1 MSRAF
6 LNELHEEILHRLT
19 KKDFIK
25 KINISEEKMQAL
37 LLNKAFATKLSALVA
52 KDNIS
57 CNDVFE
63 LSIEILDS
71 LVEKLPK
78 DWLKYVYNYVLYK
91 SFPDLVSL
99 DLKPKYEN
107 ACIVYLEILQIVFLR
122 IERYQK
128 SDELSFDLFAN
139 SDIKLEKNAN
149 FQKFVK
155 IYNDNYIYEL
165 IRLNDEVTNSKLYH
179 KIKSTWNSSLKLASK
194 MKNANIELKY
204 WMMFSL
210 LTGLFIGDLA
220 AKICP
225 NKHNNSYYTN
235 QWFEKFDLSNI
246 IGIEIYRDISSVNF
260 NCLTIEALILLYS
273 DSKENIKDFEFF
285 LSNPSTEIIDK
296 SILFLEEN
304 EIINYYRNISINSN
318 FRLMSLLSDEE
329 SFNYM
334 LERAKSAK
342 SWKEIMTYLN
352 VFNEFSLFLNK
363 NRKLKI
369 LDFLYNLLSNEDH
382 EIRKSSAKLLGK
394 IIALLDANK
403 LHSETDIPSLSMKL
417 WEKYLGLFMLSK
429 NSNDK
434 ENAAFYLY
442 DFIDSFI
449 ENTSSDNLETYI
461 EILLI
466 NFEKISSDE
475 YTSAL
480 FLTSLA
486 SIKIKLFSDKQIEFL
501 FDNIIKYLNSDNED
515 IKFISLNY
523 IYTITQ
529 SDDLED
535 KLRNSILKKLKIK
548 MLKSIQAIKT
558 EDKLGI
564 NFLKYKILLSIDKTD
579 KIITEY
585 NEFMR
590 LKSKRISEI
599 FLINL
604 KSATNWM
611 EKIVN
616 IDFILDIAR
625 NSNDVVI
632 LHAAAHLSNLVKV
645 SAKELVRNKAGK
657 ALLSISSFLTS
668 DQRNEISIEL
678 TKGLEIGEFEISRY
692 IPSHLGKFILLLDTK
707 ELDEIIFEILRL
719 YKDSDNHV
727 SSLALEVFSVMIENY
742 SEHKDIFEQNIDEYD
757 TKFIK
762 ILSIIIGGLANND
775 EQIKR
780 DALLL
785 IGNQIFNSR
794 ILSPNDKYKIF
805 KIIAKKLISLKDEK
819 NRDYLNFLNTAV
831 SFNHIY
837 KFLNDYSKT
846 LKEKYP
852 VISNEKIAYFFNSF
866 DPFTLE
872 HKRLIKETKKQG
884 YVVFLKIDE
893 FNWQK
898 NTIAYKIRK
907 KIVEISIADELGV
920 YLLPENVK
928 INTKNVLNIQ
938 IKEEGDN
945 ANIDSQALKYISN
958 IGISIT
964 STGTARNKAIVN
976 KRSFKIEVINNFG
989 LNTKD
994 SSKSNIS
1001 DEMSKYI
1008 YKYTNLLENVG
1019 EELSSKNM
1027 NLLVIRDNSREKKL
1041 LGFSAFHQIGTA
1053 QMYSEFKNIEVAS
1066 YVRENTSGKIIIID
1080 GIYTNPSENI
1090 PELEQSLLTE
1100 TLLYSLKNDFT
1111 YALYC
1116 NTLLNYDNDKIF
1128 ELLKLHG
1135 FKKLDFEDLKNDI
1148 YAVDMKFPLC
1158 LTLDMQNYIKE
1169 PLISSERIKNSIAET
1184 RKRLKLELT
1193 KVYPNNLVL
1202 YFDVQMLQ
1210 QAIVE
1215 KINEGNK
1222 DYLCVPFG
1230 NVFNGKAVANFTT
1243 KSLHIEKCFKYDTGD
1258 YEIKEYPFYPSVSKQ
1273 IDVIK
1278 AFDKPVILV
1287 DDVMHNCH
1295 EFIGIDKILKN
1306 KTIPVKNVIAG
1317 ILSSQGKD
1325 RIEMQGRVVDSAYFI
1340 PNLRLWLRE
1349 SMLYPFFGGNS
1360 ALGDDKPKLNLIP
1373 SINQILPYASPS
1385 FMSGTSKE
1393 VIYDLSKLCLENAMN
1408 IASSLELEYKN
1419 IFDRNLVL
1427 RNLYQVLN
1435 TPRYPVKGNN
1445 ISYDLNQGISSYI
1458 ENDIK
1463 NLARIESIVKI

>member
-6 LNELHEEILHRLT
+6 LNELHEEILNRLT
-19 KKDFIK
+19 KKDFII

-37 LLNKAFATKLSALVA
+37 LLNKAFATKLSTLVA
-52 KDNIS
+52 KEYIS

-78 DWLKYVYNYVLYK
+78 DWLNYVYNYVLYK
-91 SFPDLVSL
+91 SFPNLVTI
-99 DLKPKYEN
+99 DLKSKYEN
-107 ACIVYLEILQIVFLR
+107 ACIVYLEILKIIFLR
-122 IERYQK
+122 IQKHQK
-128 SDELSFDLFAN
+128 SDNLSFDLFIEN
-139 SDIKLEKNAN
+139 STEIQNNSN
-149 FQKFVK
+149 FQKFIEV
-155 IYNDNYIYEL
+155 YNDNYIYEL
-165 IRLNDEVTNSKLYH
+165 IRLNDELTNSKLYNN
-179 KIKSTWNSSLKLASK
+179 IKTRWSSALQLASK
-194 MKNANIELKY
+194 LKNNNIEVKY
-204 WMMFSL
+204 WLMFSL
-210 LTGLFIGDLA
+210 MTGLFIGDLA
-220 AKICP
+220 ARDCQ
-225 NKHNNSYYTN
+225 NELSNSFYTN
-235 QWFEKFDLSNI
+235 QWFEKFELSNI
-246 IGIEIYRDISSVNF
+246 IGIEIYYEISDLNF
-260 NCLTIEALILLYS
+260 NCLTVESFILLYS
-273 DSKENIKDFEFF
+273 DLKSNIKDFEFL
-285 LSNPSTEIIDK
+285 LSNKNTEIK
-296 SILFLEEN
+296 SILFLEEK
-304 EIINYYRNISINSN
+304 EIKNYYKNMSISNN
-318 FRLMSLLSDEE
+318 FKLMSLLSDEE

-334 LERAKSAK
+334 LERAKSTK

-382 EIRKSSAKLLGK
+382 EIRKLSANLLGK

-403 LHSETDIPSLSMKL
+403 INTEKDAPSISMKL
-417 WEKYLGLFMLSK
+417 WEKYLELFMLSK
-429 NSNDK
+429 NSYDK

-442 DFIDSFI
+442 DFINSFI
-449 ENTSSDNLETYI
+449 ENTSNDKLDLYI
-461 EILLI
+461 EVLLK

-486 SIKIKLFSDKQIEFL
+486 SVKIKFFNDKQIESL
-501 FDNIIKYLNSDNED
+501 FDNIINYLNSDNVD

-523 IYTITQ
+523 IYTVIQ
-529 SDDLED
+529 SEDLED
-535 KLRNSILKKLKIK
+535 KLRDKIK
-548 MLKSIQAIKT
+548 KQLKTKILKSIQAIKT

-579 KIITEY
+579 EIITEY
-585 NEFMR
+585 NDFMR

-616 IDFILDIAR
+616 IDFILDIVR

-719 YKDSDNHV
+719 YNDSDNHV
-727 SSLALEVFSVMIENY
+727 SSLVLEVFSVMIENY

-762 ILSIIIGGLANND
+762 LLSIIISGLANND

-785 IGNQIFNSR
+785 IGNQIFNSKT
-794 ILSPNDKYKIF
+794 LEANDKYKIY
-805 KIIAKKLISLKDEK
+805 KLISKKLISLKDDK
-819 NRDYLNFLNTAV
+819 NFDYLNFLNATVA
-831 SFNHIY
+831 FNHIY
-837 KFLNDYSKT
+837 KFLNDYDKA
-846 LKEKYP
+846 LKDKYP
-852 VISNEKIAYFFNSF
+852 VISNEKIAYFLNSF

-872 HKRLIKETKKQG
+872 HKRLIKDARKQG

-893 FNWQK
+893 HNWQK
-898 NTIAYKIRK
+898 NTGAYKIRK
-907 KIVEISIADELGV
+907 KIVDISIADELGA
-920 YLLPENVK
+920 YLLPEDMK
-928 INTKNVLNIQ
+928 INRKNTLNIQ
-938 IKEEGDN
+938 VKEEDN
-945 ANIDSQALKYISN
+945 YADIEPQALKYINN
-958 IGISIT
+958 IGISVPT
-964 STGTARNKAIVN
+964 TGTVRNKAIVS

-989 LNTKD
+989 LNIKD
-994 SSKSNIS
+994 KSNIS
-1001 DEMSKYI
+1001 DEISKYI

-1019 EELSSKNM
+1019 EELLNKNM
-1027 NLLVIRDNSREKKL
+1027 NLLVIRDSSKEKKL

-1053 QMYSEFKNIEVAS
+1053 QLFNEFKNIEVAS

-1080 GIYTNPSENI
+1080 GIYTNPSENAT
-1090 PELEQSLLTE
+1090 ELEQSLLIE

-1116 NTLLNYDNDKIF
+1116 NTLLNYNNEKIF

-1135 FKKLDFEDLKNDI
+1135 FRKLDFSDLKNDI

-1169 PLISSERIKNSIAET
+1169 PFISSERIKSSIAET
-1184 RKRLKLELT
+1184 RKKLKLELT
-1193 KVYPNNLVL
+1193 KMYPNNLVL

-1230 NVFNGKAVANFTT
+1230 NFLNGKTVANFAT
-1243 KSLHIEKCFKYDTGD
+1243 KSLHIEKCFKYDTAGE
-1258 YEIKEYPFYPSVSKQ
+1258 YEIKEYPFYPSISKQ

-1278 AFDKPVILV
+1278 SFDKPVILV

-1306 KTIPVKNVIAG
+1306 MSVPVKNVIAG

-1325 RIEMQGRVVDSAYFI
+1325 RIEMQGYVVDSAYFI

-1349 SMLYPFFGGNS
+1349 SILYPFFGGNTV
-1360 ALGDDKPKLNLIP
+1360 LGDGKHNLNLIP

-1393 VIYDLSKLCLENAMN
+1393 AIYNLSRLCLENALN
-1408 IASSLELEYKN
+1408 IALSLELEYKN
-1419 IFDRNLVL
+1419 VFDRSLVL
-1427 RNLYQVLN
+1427 KNLYQVIN

-1445 ISYDLNQGISSYI
+1445 ISYDLNQGISRYI

-1463 NLARIESIVKI
+1463 NLARIESIVKL